1 MPAIATAIISGT
13 MMLFD
18 SVSSMTRTVLIL
30 IMTPNHLRF
39 LHPWWNGYLGERIST
54 ILRLMYATV
63 ITPLFDFPALT
74 VMSSGKEGPVHRYR
88 QIKRS
93 D

>member
-1 MPAIATAIISGT
+1 
-13 MMLFD
+13 
-18 SVSSMTRTVLIL
+18 
-30 IMTPNHLRF
+30 